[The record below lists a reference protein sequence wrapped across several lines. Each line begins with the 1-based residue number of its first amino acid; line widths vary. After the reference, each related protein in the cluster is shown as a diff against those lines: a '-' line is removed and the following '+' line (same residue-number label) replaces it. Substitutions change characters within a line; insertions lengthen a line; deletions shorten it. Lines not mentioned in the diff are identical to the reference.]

1 MAIVRWDPFSEVL
14 SMQREMDRMFGRL
27 GAARTQRMIDA
38 LSVAWM
44 PRIDV
49 KTTGDDMVIYAELP
63 GLSRKDI
70 DVEVTDGLLTIKGER
85 TSTTE
90 KSEEGWL
97 IRERSYGSF
106 ERSLA
111 LPEGIE
117 SEKITADYK
126 EGVLEVHVPKA
137 LESLKPKTHR
147 IALDATRQVASSR
160 TRGT

>member
-14 SMQREMDRMFGRL
+14 SMQREMDRIFGRL
-27 GAARTQRMIDA
+27 GAARTPDDSTT
-38 LSVAWM
+38 SVAWM

-63 GLSRKDI
+63 GLERKDI
-70 DVEVTDGLLTIKGER
+70 DIEVTDGLLTIKGER

-106 ERSLA
+106 QRSLA
-111 LPEGIE
+111 LPDGVEA
-117 SEKITADYK
+117 EKITADYK

-147 IALDATRQVASSR
+147 IALDASAK
-160 TRGT
+160 